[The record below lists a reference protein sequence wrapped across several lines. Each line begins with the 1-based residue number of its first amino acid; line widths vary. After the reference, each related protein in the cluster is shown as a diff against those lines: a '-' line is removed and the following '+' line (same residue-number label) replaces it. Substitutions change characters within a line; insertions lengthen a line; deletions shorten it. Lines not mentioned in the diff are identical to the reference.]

1 MGNNK
6 KVNLY
11 RDTASIYDLDQ
22 RSITQD
28 VENQIIYPE
37 LIYYVTNQDGVEEKI
52 IEPLALKY
60 YYEEQVRNLL
70 QSNGFKIAEEMG
82 YYDRRP
88 ISEGPEL
95 IFICKK
101 E

>member
-1 MGNNK
+1 MSNNK
-6 KVNLY
+6 EINLF
-11 RDTASIYDLDQ
+11 RVTASLYDLDQ

-37 LIYYVTNQDGVEEKI
+37 LIYYVTDQDGIEEKI
-52 IEPLALKY
+52 VEPLSLKY
-60 YYEEQVRNLL
+60 YYEEQMRNLL
-70 QSNGFKIAEEMG
+70 QSNGFKIIEEIG